1 MTAPRCFRVT
11 FWDHLPHTIGSP
23 TTVDGFA
30 FLSSSLLHGS
40 QEHETRAAAEDAAIL
55 GVSKGAARADIL
67 AVYRRST
74 RRLGS
79 YSPGSPAAVS
89 AVWWPA

>member
-1 MTAPRCFRVT
+1 MTAPRCYRVT
-11 FWDHLPHTIGSP
+11 FWDRLIRPERGAPI
-23 TTVDGFA
+23 DGFE
-30 FLSSSLLHGS
+30 FLTSSLQHGS
-40 QEHETRAAAEDAAIL
+40 QEHSTRDAAEEAAIL

>member
-1 MTAPRCFRVT
+1 MTAPSCYRVT
-11 FWDHLPHTIGSP
+11 FWDRLPGL
-23 TTVDGFA
+23 DGL
-30 FLSSSLLHGS
+30 LSSSLVHGS

-67 AVYRRST
+67 AVYRRSS